1 MCKPALL
8 WIWLF
13 AVVVFLLPSPLYA
26 QRTAVELSKGWEFH
40 EVAPEGVTP
49 HSAETTAWHPATVP
63 GVVQTD
69 LLANGLIAE
78 PFNADNEASLQWI
91 GKTNWEYRTT
101 FQIAAAQLMHANAD
115 LVFDGLDTFATVYL
129 NDQKVLDADNM
140 FRAWRVPTKK
150 LLKPG
155 ANTLRIVFT
164 SPIVKM
170 QATVDALPYHLPGA
184 AQWQQNVE
192 AHDKPTVEPYIRK
205 APYNFGWDWGPRF
218 LTAGV
223 WRPARIEFWDKAR
236 IADIFVEQQSVT
248 ETVANLLVHVSVDA
262 DHETTATMRLSQKVL
277 TGVAAGA
284 LQSQTASLHAG
295 RNEIFF
301 PVRIL
306 SPKLWWPNG
315 YGNQDRYEFTAQVS
329 SYAKVEDAKTA
340 RTGLRSIVLRRA
352 DDKWGRSFEFVVN
365 GVPIFAKGA
374 NVIPFDSFPSRVKES
389 DYRKVLQAAQ
399 DANMNMVR
407 DWGGGYYE
415 TDQYYDMTD
424 ELGLLVWQEFMFGGG
439 LYPGDRAF
447 MDNVR
452 QEAIEQVTRLRN
464 HPSIALFCGNNESET
479 GYFNWGD
486 RQDFKKSLTPEQRD
500 GVWGDYMRMFSG
512 LLPQVVATYDPQ
524 AAYWPSSPSN
534 NFEAPEGNTQFGD
547 DHYWSV
553 WHGDAPFSLY
563 EEQYPRFMTE
573 YGYQSFPELST
584 VQSFAA
590 PEDMKIESTVML
602 AHQKN
607 NSGNQIMH
615 TALTKY
621 FGEPKDFPSF
631 LYATQVQQA
640 EAIKIS
646 AEHLRRSRPH
656 NMGTLYW
663 QLNDCWPVASWSS
676 LDYYGRWKA
685 LHYYAR
691 RFYAPVLVSP
701 HEENGELAVYVVSDL
716 TKPTSGKLTL
726 KLADFAGKTLWTKEQ
741 QVTVAPLASGIAYHV
756 PLTELLGNADKDGV
770 VLRTELTGSDGKPL
784 SSNDHFF
791 DEISKNLKLPAVKVT
806 ASVTEKGTRKVIHLQ
821 APQFARAVYV
831 SFGGL
836 DVQYGDNY
844 FNLLAGE
851 SRDVT
856 VTTKASVAELEK
868 ALRVVS
874 EVDAF

>member
-1 MCKPALL
+1 MRKLFL
-8 WIWLF
+8 GWISTAGLIACLF
-13 AVVVFLLPSPLYA
+13 AAPLRA
-26 QRTAVELSKGWEFH
+26 ERVAIELNRGWEFH
-40 EVAPEGVTP
+40 EVAPEGI
-49 HSAETTAWHPATVP
+49 SAHGPDTAAWRPATVP
-63 GVVQTD
+63 GAVQTD
-69 LLANGLIAE
+69 LLANGLIPE
-78 PFNADNEASLQWI
+78 PFKGDNEFSLQWI
-91 GKTNWEYRTT
+91 GETNWEYRTT
-101 FQIAAAQLMHANAD
+101 FQLTAAQLAHANAD
-115 LVFDGLDTFATVYL
+115 LVFEGLDTFATVYL
-129 NDQKVLDADNM
+129 NEQKVLDADNM
-140 FRAWRVPTKK
+140 FRAWRLPAKK

-155 ANTLRIVFT
+155 ANTLRIVFV
-164 SPIVKM
+164 SPIAKM
-170 QATVDALPYHLPGA
+170 QATVDALPYHLPDSGTGHA
-184 AQWQQNVE
+184 IYP
-192 AHDKPTVEPYIRK
+192 KPPSVQPYIRK

-236 IADIFVEQQSVT
+236 IEDVFVEQKDVT
-248 ETVANLLVHVSVDA
+248 AAVANVLVHVSVDA
-262 DHETTATMRLSQKVL
+262 SQASAATVRLGEKVL
-277 TGVAAGA
+277 GGAAAGVP
-284 LQSQTASLHAG
+284 QSQTVSLHAG

-301 PVRIL
+301 PVRV
-306 SPKLWWPNG
+306 STPKLWWPNG
-315 YGNQDRYEFTAQVS
+315 YGNQDRYEFTATVLAG
-329 SYAKVEDAKTA
+329 AKADDTKVV
-340 RTGLRSIVLRRA
+340 RTGLRSIVLRREN
-352 DDKWGRSFEFVVN
+352 DKWGRSFEFVVN
-365 GVPIFAKGA
+365 GVPVFAKGA

-389 DYRKVLQAAQ
+389 DYRKVLEAAK

-415 TDQYYDMTD
+415 TDQYYDITD
-424 ELGLLVWQEFMFGGG
+424 ELGILVWQEFMFGGG
-439 LYPGDRAF
+439 LYPGDRVF

-452 QEAIEQVTRLRN
+452 QEAVEQVTRLRN

-479 GYFNWGD
+479 GYFNWDD
-486 RQDFKKSLTPEQRD
+486 RQEFKKSLTPDQRD
-500 GVWGDYMRMFSG
+500 AVWGDYMRMFSG
-512 LLPQVVATYDPQ
+512 LLPDVVARYDPQ

-534 NFEAPEGNTQFGD
+534 NFEAPQGDTQFGD
-547 DHYWSV
+547 DHYWKV

-563 EEQYPRFMTE
+563 DEQYPRFMSE

-584 VQSFAA
+584 VESFAA
-590 PEDMKIESTVML
+590 PEDMRIESKVML

-607 NSGNQIMH
+607 NSGNQIIH

-631 LYATQVQQA
+631 LYASQVQQA

-646 AEHLRRSRPH
+646 AEHLRRNRPH

-691 RFYAPVLVSP
+691 RFYSPVLASP

-716 TKPTSGKLTL
+716 AKPAAGKLSL
-726 KLADFAGKTLWTKEQ
+726 RLVDFSGKTLWTKESS
-741 QVTVAPLASGIAYHV
+741 VTVAPLASVVAYHV
-756 PLTELLGNADKDGV
+756 PLTELLGGADRDGV
-770 VLRTELTGSDGKPL
+770 VLRAELVGADGKPL
-784 SSNDHFF
+784 SSNEHFF

-806 ASVTEKGTRKVIHLQ
+806 ASVTESGGHKVVHLR
-821 APQFARAVYV
+821 APEFARAVYV

-851 SRDVT
+851 SRDV
-856 VTTKASVAELEK
+856 VLTTKASVTDLEK
-868 ALRVVS
+868 NLKVVS